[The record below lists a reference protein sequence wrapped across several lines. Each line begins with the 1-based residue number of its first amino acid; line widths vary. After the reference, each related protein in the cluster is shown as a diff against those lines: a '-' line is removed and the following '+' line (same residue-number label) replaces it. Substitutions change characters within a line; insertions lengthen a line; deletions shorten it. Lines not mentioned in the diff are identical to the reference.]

1 MCIMPLL
8 SFSQKIKWAKSYQ
21 GIGGDQTYGS
31 CIWQSIFDSQG
42 NLYVCGTVGRQGK
55 MGDVELTPASA
66 GGRNSFFAKLDS
78 NGQLLWS
85 KSLSPNTANASDYC
99 HIRMQL
105 VNDTILYIKSQV
117 YPPQDEF
124 TSLCWFLDTLITYP
138 VQDSIPFFPKTMCP
152 HEAFLKL
159 NQDGELLDAH
169 YIYNWV
175 DDHWSKDGVEYV
187 STYRKTFEEDT
198 QFYVDKDGNYYI
210 FVRAWNIA
218 DTNVLNFVVDDKD
231 TIKYAINS
239 NRIKTNTFL
248 KFDSNFNFVWSKDVF
263 PDDCG
268 NFYET
273 NLSFDEEDNMYLSG
287 FFASS
292 EYKWLDLGNNQR
304 IKRSYPG
311 AGQTGFIIKYDTSCT
326 PQWVNQM
333 FLPTTAGHLA
343 FGSCFRQSVVKG
355 DTVFVQ
361 YGKIDGLRKEKI
373 NDGEW
378 FYFDS
383 LYLHPMDTL
392 NAMGFGWEH
401 SGYVAYDKN
410 TGQYL
415 SHGLI
420 KGRSEVLSNVAVS
433 NGQVY
438 GQVYHNNS
446 WDIGGL
452 DTIMTYQTPRV
463 LSLFKWNAADGEILE
478 VIDNYED
485 GGSYGARHM
494 SQNNYEP
501 TEIFVSGKTSSD
513 TMDLHDTIVV
523 TSLPDYGGVY
533 MFVLK
538 DSSVFNHYNVIRD
551 TICDSA
557 DWNGYH
563 ITWKGEYRDT
573 LQAAD
578 GYDSIILYRVQV
590 RHSFKDEQT
599 IEINEGERYDF
610 HGQML
615 YEAGTYY
622 DSLQTINGCDSIYI
636 LNLKVKSGLNDIGS
650 YVNIESVNVAPN
662 PAKDEAVITYTIKDN
677 GSATFVLYNS
687 EGQELIS
694 KQLVC
699 KGKQHLSLSNY
710 PVGTYFYKVFT
721 SEKVI
726 KSDKLVIAR

>member
-1 MCIMPLL
+1 MPLL
-8 SFSQKIKWAKSYQ
+8 SFSQEIKWAKSYK
-21 GIGGDQTYGS
+21 GRGGDQTYGN
-31 CIWQSIFDSQG
+31 CIWQSVFDSQG
-42 NLYVCGTVGRQGK
+42 NLYVCGTVGWQGK
-55 MGDVELTPASA
+55 MGDVVLIPASSS
-66 GGRNSFFAKLDS
+66 GRNSFFAKFDS

-85 KSLSPNTANASDYC
+85 KSLSVNTPNASDYG

-105 VNDTILYIKSQV
+105 VNDTVLYIKSQV
-117 YPPQDEF
+117 YPPQDGF

-175 DDHWSKDGVEYV
+175 DYHWSKDGVEHV

-210 FVRAWNIA
+210 YVVALNVA

-239 NRIKTNTFL
+239 DRDYTDLFL

-263 PDDCG
+263 LNDTDACG
-268 NFYET
+268 KFYYT

-287 FFASS
+287 TFASS

-311 AGQTGFIIKYDTSCT
+311 YTGTGFIIKYDTSRT

-333 FLPTTAGHLA
+333 FVQTDSKTLA
-343 FGSCFRQSVVKG
+343 LESNFRQSVIKG
-355 DTVFVQ
+355 DTIFVQ
-361 YGKIDGLRKEKI
+361 YRLVGIPDFLLEEGA
-373 NDGEW
+373 W
-378 FYFDS
+378 YYFDS
-383 LYLHPMDTL
+383 LYTYPIDTL
-392 NAMGFGWEH
+392 NMVEGCWEH
-401 SGYVAYDKN
+401 SGFVAYDKN

-438 GQVYHNNS
+438 GQVSHNNS

-452 DTIMTYQTPRV
+452 DTIITSQTNSA

-478 VIDNYED
+478 VIDNYAD
-485 GGSYGARHM
+485 GGSYEARHM

-501 TEIFVSGKTSSD
+501 TEIFVSGETHSD

-523 TSLPDYGGVY
+523 TSLPDYGGLVY

-538 DSSVFNHYNVIRD
+538 DSSVLNHYNVIRD

-599 IEINEGERYDF
+599 IEINDGETYDF

-636 LNLKVKSGLNDIGS
+636 LNLKVKSGLNDIDS

-677 GSATFVLYNS
+677 GTATFVLYNS

-694 KQLVC
+694 KQLVG
-699 KGKQHLSLSNY
+699 KGKQQISLTNY